1 MPTSSIE
8 LMLFGCLCF
17 GAAAAILALAFR
29 TAAAEEG
36 PQEWRYSLARLEELR
51 AQSVWFRLFE
61 PLVSALGRLNANW
74 FADQFPAIRREL
86 LAAGH
91 SRAWTAE
98 EWLAVIEIQSILISV
113 PLTFV
118 WWNLM
123 GGYGLFLGVMQTIV
137 IAFLLRRRLAR
148 QAALR
153 LWRIKVKL
161 PYFLDLLTLLMEAGS
176 TFLNGLK
183 EAVHEFRQQPIGV
196 EFGRV
201 LGEMNMGKSRIT
213 ALEGLRERL
222 QDDELTSIIGAMIQG
237 EQLGSPLAHIFR
249 AQADVLRIK
258 RTQRAETIAGEAGV
272 KMLLPAI
279 LVMGSTVIVIL
290 GPFILNFIYGG
301 LFGE

>member
-1 MPTSSIE
+1 
-8 LMLFGCLCF
+8 
-17 GAAAAILALAFR
+17 
-29 TAAAEEG
+29 
-36 PQEWRYSLARLEELR
+36 
-51 AQSVWFRLFE
+51 
-61 PLVSALGRLNANW
+61 
-74 FADQFPAIRREL
+74 
-86 LAAGH
+86 
-91 SRAWTAE
+91 
-98 EWLAVIEIQSILISV
+98 
-113 PLTFV
+113 
-118 WWNLM
+118 
-123 GGYGLFLGVMQTIV
+123 MQTIV